1 MTAWDLPSS
10 LSIGGEDF
18 SIRTD
23 FRAILDIL
31 AAYSD
36 PELEDDEKMLV
47 CLSILYVDFEKI
59 PQEHYEEAMKKAIE
73 FIDMGQTP
81 DDKPSPRLMD
91 WDHDAAVI
99 IPEVNK
105 NLGYEVRTSKE
116 THWWT
121 FLGAYMGIGDGLYS
135 NIINIR
141 QKRSK
146 GKKLEKYE
154 QEYYRENKK
163 LIDLPAHLTEEQQ
176 KAADNEKERLE
187 KLLRGEI

>member
-1 MTAWDLPSS
+1 MTAWVLPSS

-59 PQEHYEEAMKKAIE
+59 PQEHYEEAMKKAVE

-91 WDHDAAVI
+91 WEHDAAVI

-176 KAADNEKERLE
+176 KAADDEKERLE

>member
-36 PELEDDEKMLV
+36 PELKDDEKMLV

-91 WDHDAAVI
+91 WEHDAAVI

-176 KAADNEKERLE
+176 KASDDEKERLE

>member
-36 PELEDDEKMLV
+36 PDLEDDEKMLV

-91 WDHDAAVI
+91 WEHDAAVI

-176 KAADNEKERLE
+176 KASDDEKERLE

>member
-91 WDHDAAVI
+91 WEHDAAVI

-176 KAADNEKERLE
+176 KASDDEKERLE

>member
-10 LSIGGEDF
+10 LSIGGEVF

-81 DDKPSPRLMD
+81 DDKPSPRLRG
-91 WDHDAAVI
+91 WEHDAAVI

-176 KAADNEKERLE
+176 KASDDEKERLE

>member
-91 WDHDAAVI
+91 WEHDAAVI

-176 KAADNEKERLE
+176 KASDNEKERLE

>member
-91 WDHDAAVI
+91 WEYDAAVI

-176 KAADNEKERLE
+176 KAADNEKDRLE

>member
-36 PELEDDEKMLV
+36 PELKDDEKMLV

-91 WDHDAAVI
+91 WEHDAAVI

-176 KAADNEKERLE
+176 KAADDEKERLE

>member
-36 PELEDDEKMLV
+36 PDLEDDEKMLV

-73 FIDMGQTP
+73 FIDMGQTH

-91 WDHDAAVI
+91 WEHDAAVI

-176 KAADNEKERLE
+176 KASDDEKERLE

>member
-91 WDHDAAVI
+91 WEHDAAVI

>member
-91 WDHDAAVI
+91 WEHDAAVI

-176 KAADNEKERLE
+176 KAADDEKERLE

>member
-91 WDHDAAVI
+91 WEYDAAVI

-176 KAADNEKERLE
+176 KAADDEKERLE

>member
-81 DDKPSPRLMD
+81 DDKPSPRLME
-91 WDHDAAVI
+91 WEHDAAVI

-176 KAADNEKERLE
+176 KASDDEKERLE

>member
-36 PELEDDEKMLV
+36 PELEADEKMLV
-47 CLSILYVDFEKI
+47 CLSILYMDFDKI

-91 WDHDAAVI
+91 WEHDAAVI

-105 NLGYEVRTSKE
+105 NLGYEVRMPKE

-141 QKRSK
+141 RKRSK

-154 QEYYRENKK
+154 QEYYKDNKK

-176 KAADNEKERLE
+176 KAADDEKERLE
-187 KLLRGEI
+187 KILRGEI

>member
-91 WDHDAAVI
+91 WEHDAAVI

-176 KAADNEKERLE
+176 KAADNEKDRLE